1 MSNITAHA
9 PSPHMWAPA
18 HQRARAAVT
27 PQASW
32 TIEFVADLVQNRLQC
47 AEFRTRSA
55 AKTLF
60 HVERVLVPS
69 KHKISV
75 KLYLSPSHLQSV
87 GAQLGGLGDGQKIR
101 KRTRI
106 FMVRKAIPS
115 IFPNFLELKPF
126 LCRITVRAKKI
137 WQMLEISCCR
147 PLEWALDGIFL
158 WFRHWEPAV

>member
-9 PSPHMWAPA
+9 PSPHMRAPA
-18 HQRARAAVT
+18 RRSEPAGSCSCHSPKLREQPSLCANC
-27 PQASW
+27 
-32 TIEFVADLVQNRLQC
+32 ADFVQNRLQC
-47 AEFRTRSA
+47 AELRTRSA
-55 AKTLF
+55 TKTLF

-87 GAQLGGLGDGQKIR
+87 GAQLRGLGDGQKIR

-126 LCRITVRAKKI
+126 LCRSLRFKARGTNY
-137 WQMLEISCCR
+137 
-147 PLEWALDGIFL
+147 
-158 WFRHWEPAV
+158 AVLN